1 MMLFVAAVILVIFV
15 PPLVSAMSFAHAM
28 LRGYVVALAAGYG
41 MGKDASAAEAKRPPA
56 KRSSRQE
63 PAWDFYLRGQAWRDI
78 VHAHRGG
85 AVAARGVIAK
95 RAKEIGGKHFKDPLG
110 RKWLGALQY
119 LGLALGLVLALAALL
134 SAGVGAGLSLVALLG
149 FSYLALYVLRLIDV
163 AMLRIRGITMTCKVC
178 GHRVSNVLYGCPG
191 CKTTLH
197 GNVRPGRYGMTYR
210 RCQCGKTFP
219 SMMMLM
225 WLLKPEDKPSL
236 WCPRYRDGEEPH
248 QLTGATGEM
257 AEIVLPVFGAPSAGK
272 TQLIT
277 VLIIAMEAM
286 TTRSEGTFSYAD
298 DQSRRWAEEGQRKLA
313 ATSRPDKTKVATKGG
328 VAPPA
333 CSVLV
338 APRRGTRKLVHVFD
352 AAGEIFS
359 NAKQIQELEYFR
371 IARTF
376 VFVVDPLSIKSVWD
390 EFELTEQQALDSRR
404 AQQEPHVT
412 FAETVSTM
420 TAMGVELSKI
430 QLAVAVSKADLIKH
444 LLRDVDTADSLAIK
458 EWLEGV
464 GQGNI
469 VRRMEATFKEV
480 TFFLTAALPDEHN
493 DAHPSVETFAGRT
506 LADEGLR
513 L

>member
-1 MMLFVAAVILVIFV
+1 MMLVVALALVVIV
-15 PPLVSAMSFAHAM
+15 PPLVAAMTFAQKV
-28 LRGYVVALAAGYG
+28 LRGYVVSLAAGYG
-41 MGKDASAAEAKRPPA
+41 MGKAANALEAKRPPA
-56 KRSSRQE
+56 KRSPKEE

-78 VHAHRGG
+78 VHAHRAG
-85 AVAARGVIAK
+85 AAAARGVIAK
-95 RAKEIGGKHFKDPLG
+95 RAKEIGKKHFEDPLG
-110 RKWLGALQY
+110 NNWLGAFHY
-119 LGLALGLVLALAALL
+119 LGLALGLLLALAALV
-134 SAGVGAGLSLVALLG
+134 SAGVGTGLFLFVLLG
-149 FSYLALYVLRLIDV
+149 CSYLALYLLRLVDV
-163 AMLRIRGITMTCKVC
+163 VMLRFRGITMTCRVC
-178 GHRVSNVLYGCPG
+178 GHRVTEVLYGCPG

-197 GNVRPGRYGMTYR
+197 GDVRPGRYGMTRR
-210 RCQCGKTFP
+210 RCQCGKPFP
-219 SMMMLM
+219 SMMVLM
-225 WLLKPEDKPSL
+225 WFVKQDDKPTL

-248 QLTGATGEM
+248 QLTGHTGEM

-286 TTRSEGTFSYAD
+286 TTRSGGDFTYAD
-298 DQSRRWAEEGQRKLA
+298 DQSRKWAEDGKRKLV
-313 ATSRPDKTKVATKGG
+313 ATSRPDKTKIATKGG

-359 NAKQIQELEYFR
+359 NAKQIQELQYFR

-376 VFVVDPLSIKSVWD
+376 VFVVDPMSIKSVWD
-390 EFELTEQQALDSRR
+390 GFELAERQAFEDRR

-412 FAETVSTM
+412 FSETVSTM
-420 TAMGVELSKI
+420 TAMGVDLAKI
-430 QLAVAVSKADLIKH
+430 HLVVAVSKADLVKPM
-444 LLRDVDTADSLAIK
+444 LADVDTGDSLAIK
-458 EWLEGV
+458 EWLEDV

-469 VRRMEATFKEV
+469 VRRMETTFKEV
-480 TFFLTAALPDEHN
+480 TYFLTAALPDEHN
-493 DAHPSVETFAGRT
+493 DAHPSVETFAGLT

>member
-1 MMLFVAAVILVIFV
+1 VIVVVALVLVVFV
-15 PPLVSAMSFAHAM
+15 PLLAAAMSFAHRV
-28 LRGYVVALAAGYG
+28 LRGYVVSLAAGYG
-41 MGKDASAAEAKRPPA
+41 MGKEANAATAKRPPA
-56 KRSSRQE
+56 KRSPKEE

-78 VHAHRGG
+78 VHAHRAG

-95 RAKEIGGKHFKDPLG
+95 RAREIAAKYFKEPLG
-110 RKWLGALQY
+110 NRWVGAFQY
-119 LGLALGLVLALAALL
+119 LGLVLGLLLAFAALV
-134 SAGVGAGLSLVALLG
+134 SAGVGAGLSLVLLLG
-149 FSYLALYVLRLIDV
+149 LSYLALYLLRLVDV
-163 AMLRIRGITMTCKVC
+163 VMLRVRGITMTCKVC
-178 GHRVSNVLYGCPG
+178 GHRVSGVLYGCPG

-197 GNVRPGRYGMTYR
+197 GDVRPGRYGMTYR
-210 RCQCGKTFP
+210 RCQCGKPFP
-219 SMMMLM
+219 SLMMLM
-225 WLLKPEDKPSL
+225 WFVKQDDKPTL
-236 WCPRYRDGEEPH
+236 WCPRSRDGEEPH
-248 QLTGATGEM
+248 QLTGHTGET

-286 TTRSEGTFSYAD
+286 TTRSGGDFTYAD
-298 DQSRRWAEEGQRKLA
+298 DQSRKWAEDGQRKLA
-313 ATSRPDKTKVATKGG
+313 ATSRPDKTKVAVKGG

-338 APRRGTRKLVHVFD
+338 APRRGTRRLVHVFD

-359 NAKQIQELEYFR
+359 NPRQIQELQYFR

-376 VFVVDPLSIKSVWD
+376 VFVVDPMSIKPVWD
-390 EFELTEQQALDSRR
+390 GFEAAEQEALEERR

-412 FAETVSTM
+412 FSETVSTM
-420 TAMGVELSKI
+420 TAMGVDLGKI
-430 QLAVAVSKADLIKH
+430 HLAVAVSKADLIRR
-444 LLRDVDTADSLAIK
+444 LLANVDTEDSLAIK

-493 DAHPSVETFAGRT
+493 DAHPSVEAFTGRT